1 MERAYKFRA
10 YPTKEQK
17 QKIVQMF
24 GAKRFVY
31 NMMLAD
37 QELAYS
43 LGKKGVSYVDMAHE
57 LVKEKNQTEWLKEA
71 DKWALQNAC
80 KDLEQAYKN
89 FFVKRA
95 EYPKFKKKH
104 DTQSYRTTNSNN
116 NIEYKDGK
124 IKLPKLKWLKLKGY
138 SEIKGRILNATI
150 SMDRCGDFY
159 VSVVCTD
166 IEQPKFERTDKY
178 VGVDL
183 GIKDIAIT
191 SDGAKY
197 KNNKYLGKSERRIVW
212 YQRKLSRKTKGSK
225 NRIKAMRKLAV
236 ATRKVA
242 RQRLDSIHKMTT
254 ELVKHYDV
262 ICIEDLQTKNML
274 KNHKLAKAITDVAWR
289 EIRRQLEYKSKWY
302 GKELVVID
310 RFYASSQICS
320 ECGYKNK
327 DVKDLSIREWECP
340 HCHAYHDRDVNASK
354 NILAEGLRML
364 KVA

>member
-1 MERAYKFRA
+1 MERAYKFRV

-17 QKIVQMF
+17 QKMVQMF

-43 LGKKGVSYVDMAHE
+43 VGKRGVSYSDMSRE
-57 LVKEKNQTEWLKEA
+57 LTKEKQQTVWLRKA
-71 DKWALQNAC
+71 DKWVLQNAC
-80 KDLEQAYKN
+80 RDLEKAYKN
-89 FFVKRA
+89 FFEKRA
-95 EYPKFKKKH
+95 KYPHFKKKH
-104 DTQSYRTTNSNN
+104 GYQSYRTTNSNN
-116 NIEYKDGK
+116 SIEFRNGK
-124 IKLPKLKWLKLKGY
+124 LKLPKLRWMKVKGH
-138 SEIKGRILNATI
+138 SKIKGRILNATV
-150 SMDRCGDFY
+150 SMDTCGDFC
-159 VSVVCTD
+159 VSVACAD

-183 GIKDIAIT
+183 GIKDLAIT
-191 SDGAKY
+191 SDGDKY
-197 KNNKYLGKSERRIVW
+197 ENHKYLIKSEKRIVW
-212 YQRKLSRKTKGSK
+212 YQKLLSRKTKGSK
-225 NRIKAMRKLAV
+225 NRDKARRILAKSI
-236 ATRKVA
+236 RKVA

-254 ELVKHYDV
+254 ELVKGYDV
-262 ICIEDLQTKNML
+262 ICIEDLQTENML
-274 KNHKLAKAITDVAWR
+274 KNNKLAKAITDVAWR

-327 DVKDLSIREWECP
+327 DVKDLNIREWECP
-340 HCHAYHDRDVNASK
+340 HCHAYHDRDINASK